1 MGQLDMIKVG
11 LFGRMMTSAKQI
23 KSSIAERRPVSG
35 NIAFTSQA
43 AEQVGKRLSDPPYM
57 AQVSF

>member
-1 MGQLDMIKVG
+1 MIKVG